1 MEYIMPCIY
10 SFIACFAFAVTF
22 NIRKGLL
29 VPVSLGG
36 SLGWVAYLI
45 LQPYGDVFA
54 YFIATILIAL
64 YTEIMA
70 RVFKVP
76 VIVLLTTAV
85 LPLVPGGGMY
95 YTMEHCVQ
103 KETLL
108 FIETGLH
115 TLALAGA
122 IVLGIMTVTT
132 LVRMG
137 KIIRAPKH
145 FFRSKHRREEF

>member
-1 MEYIMPCIY
+1 MEYLLPCIY
-10 SFIACFAFAVTF
+10 SFMACFAFAITF
-22 NIRKGLL
+22 NIRWGLL

-36 SLGWVAYLI
+36 SLGWVVYLI

-54 YFIATILIAL
+54 YFIATILIAI

-70 RVFKVP
+70 RVYKVP
-76 VIVLLTTAV
+76 VILLLTTAV

-137 KIIRAPKH
+137 KIIHAPKN
-145 FFRSKHRREEF
+145 FFRHKHRREEF

>member
-10 SFIACFAFAVTF
+10 AFIACFGFAITY
-22 NIRKGLL
+22 NIRWKRMI
-29 VPVSLGG
+29 PVCLGG
-36 SLGWVAYLI
+36 ALGWVVYLQ
-45 LQPYGDVFA
+45 LKDFGAVFA
-54 YFIATILIAL
+54 YFVATVFIAA

-70 RVFKVP
+70 RIFKVP
-76 VIVLLTTAV
+76 VIVFLTTAI

-95 YTMEHCVQ
+95 YTMEYCVK
-103 KETLL
+103 KETIL
-108 FIETGLH
+108 FVETGLH

-132 LVRMG
+132 VVRMG
-137 KIIRAPKH
+137 KIIHTPKL

>member
-1 MEYIMPCIY
+1 MEYIMPCVY

-29 VPVSLGG
+29 VPVSFGG
-36 SLGWVAYLI
+36 ALGWVAYLV

-54 YFIATILIAL
+54 YFIATILISVYA
-64 YTEIMA
+64 EIMA
-70 RVFKVP
+70 RVYKVP
-76 VIVLLTTAV
+76 VILILTTAV

-95 YTMEHCVQ
+95 YTMEYCVQ

-132 LVRMG
+132 VVRMG
-137 KIIRAPKH
+137 KTIHAPKY
-145 FFRSKHRREEF
+145 FFRSKRRREEF